1 MKRFPLI
8 SLSLFMLLSSCATWI
23 PEQYPSG
30 RDITVSEAEE
40 IQRWPGHTTE
50 RMPANW
56 LDSCLSSVT
65 QFFKPKTILAGT
77 ETLGPLPELT
87 QLRSAEKFFPNK
99 KKYIEY
105 TANVDVM
112 EKYPDYEDFLEQT
125 AEILFE
131 PIEPFGHINLRLG
144 KKVYSFNS
152 LEATSIETFS
162 PEMRKSSNPKMLSS
176 HGFVFQLGK
185 EKIEALKKEVALFYN
200 SSRSHNIPAF
210 DAYSPLLKIEER
222 EGVLGGKNLYYVT
235 DSPKYGNDRML
246 KGKIVEHE
254 GRMMLE
260 AGSGLRV
267 PVIKKGD
274 TYYTQSYS
282 CSSSAT
288 EVLEKY
294 FGLKISYGYSAKSLA
309 ESLLKGNVNEN
320 ISPAVVIKYYED

>member
-8 SLSLFMLLSSCATWI
+8 ILTLHLCLSGCAAWN
-23 PEQYPSG
+23 PKPFPSG
-30 RDITVSEAEE
+30 RDITVHEAEE
-40 IQRWPGHTTE
+40 IFKWQGQAPE

-56 LDSCLSSVT
+56 LNSCLSSVT
-65 QFFKPKTILAGT
+65 SFFKPKTVLADA

-87 QLRSAEKFFPNK
+87 QLRSVEKVFPNK

-105 TANVDVM
+105 TANLAVM

-125 AEILFE
+125 AEIIFE

-152 LEATSIETFS
+152 IEATSISAFS

-185 EKIEALKKEVALFYN
+185 EKIEALKKEVTLFYS

-222 EGVLGGKNLYYVT
+222 EGSFGGKTLHYVT

-260 AGSGLRV
+260 ADSGLRV
-267 PVIKKGD
+267 QVIKKGD

-294 FGLKISYGYSAKSLA
+294 FGLKVSYGYSAKSLA